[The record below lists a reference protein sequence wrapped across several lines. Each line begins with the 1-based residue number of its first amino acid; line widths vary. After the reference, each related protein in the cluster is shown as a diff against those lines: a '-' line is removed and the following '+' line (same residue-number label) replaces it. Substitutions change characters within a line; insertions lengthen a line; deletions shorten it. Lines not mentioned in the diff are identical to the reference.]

1 MQRYLRNRVFQME
14 VKGAGWTQIL
24 HFVSES
30 LIMNLVVEIKNISL
44 YWRFIVLKKIQI
56 SCSWIFLNNP
66 TVTLKQNITQLRL
79 KGNKMKFTFTVEE
92 FKDKSIVLWQ
102 KTSVHWNWSSS
113 SIETDRPVTFIPRW
127 NKMMNGRAGK
137 MDLSPLS
144 MLSAQSLPIEDLQSA
159 S

>member
-1 MQRYLRNRVFQME
+1 MDSDFTLCLRIFDHELSGRDKKHQ
-14 VKGAGWTQIL
+14 
-24 HFVSES
+24 S
-30 LIMNLVVEIKNISL
+30 
-44 YWRFIVLKKIQI
+44 VLKIHCTEKILI